1 MHLKLHIT
9 ISRWCSCIP
18 QVCPTQDG
26 SHCHVHCP
34 MLQMPLI
41 CCSLISVITA
51 DNRAITGPYT
61 VLPVLATASGIF
73 WEMWDIGL
81 CIKVDDS
88 KGIGVEFPEGALQGW
103 EPNGHCY
110 PARMMLENCS
120 PLLWGDLGTSRWE
133 MLAWSRAAQL
143 IILFWEDRS
152 VYEHNV

>member
-9 ISRWCSCIP
+9 VSRWCSCIP
-18 QVCPTQDG
+18 RVCPTQDR

-34 MLQMPLI
+34 VLQMPPI
-41 CCSLISVITA
+41 SCSLISVITA

-61 VLPVLATASGIF
+61 VLPVLATVSGIF

-88 KGIGVEFPEGALQGW
+88 KGISVEFPEGALQGW
-103 EPNGHCY
+103 E
-110 PARMMLENCS
+110 RVMLENCS
-120 PLLWGDLGTSRWE
+120 PLLWGDSGASRRA

-143 IILFWEDRS
+143 LILFWEDRS
-152 VYEHNV
+152 VYEHDV